1 MKRNFRIIVGML
13 LLAIPL
19 CVNAQVKPTKPE
31 KPKPKVEKQDMNS
44 ESPEINS
51 ESPEMKLEKPEMKPE
66 KPGIRPE
73 KPGMKPDNPGMKPE
87 RPGMRPEKPGMKP
100 EKPEMK
106 PEKPMKPGNNEP
118 KGGLEMP
125 KISGFVQGMYQA
137 NLSDKGDLID
147 NTLRMRRVRLSVD
160 GKLSKTVSYKIQGDF
175 TRSPMLVDAFIKY
188 KPCREF
194 AIQLGQ
200 FKTPFTLES
209 PINPVNLEIFDY
221 GEAVQRLVGYKDVC
235 GVGALGRDLGLMA
248 TGDLF
253 PVEGKDFSLVTYSIG
268 VFNGNGANN
277 LDNNN
282 RKDLVGRLE
291 VHPGLK
297 ALTLSGSYYYGKYY
311 KDEVVNGARN
321 RWTAGAQYNDGK
333 LVLRGEYISGATGY
347 QNISYNDHNG
357 ISVVCNEELFYS
369 NGYYAQAGYYFQAG
383 EQKIMPVLRYEHFT
397 EDASIGNEGTN
408 WYTAGINYWPLK
420 SVNCKLDYS
429 LVQKESGTNSHRV
442 VAIVSYKF

>member
-1 MKRNFRIIVGML
+1 MKHTFLIVAGML

-19 CVNAQVKPTKPE
+19 CANAQVKLKKPE
-31 KPKPKVEKQDMNS
+31 NQTTEKT
-44 ESPEINS
+44 ETTV
-51 ESPEMKLEKPEMKPE
+51 KPEVK
-66 KPGIRPE
+66 
-73 KPGMKPDNPGMKPE
+73 
-87 RPGMRPEKPGMKP
+87 
-100 EKPEMK
+100 
-106 PEKPMKPGNNEP
+106 EP
-118 KGGLEMP
+118 KGGFEMP

-137 NLSDKGDLID
+137 NFNDEGKLMD
-147 NTLRMRRVRLSVD
+147 NTLRMRRVRMSID

-221 GEAVQRLVGYKDVC
+221 GESVQQLVGYKDVC

-248 TGDLF
+248 SGSLF
-253 PVEGKDFSLVTYSIG
+253 PVENGDGYQYSIVDYSIG
-268 VFNGNGANN
+268 VFNGNGANQ

-282 RKDLVGRLE
+282 SKDLVGRLE

-297 ALTLSGSYYYGKYY
+297 DLTLSGSYYYGKYT
-311 KDEVVNGARN
+311 KDDNIDCTRN
-321 RWTAGAQYNDGK
+321 RWAAGAQFNDGK
-333 LVLRGEYISGATGY
+333 LVLRGEYIGGVTGVAPTLIPEDLGY
-347 QNISYNDHNG
+347 YN
-357 ISVVCNEELFYS
+357 S
-369 NGYYAQAGYYFQAG
+369 NGYYGVVGYNFQAG

-397 EDASIGNEGTN
+397 KDASIENGGTN

-429 LVQKESGTNSHRV
+429 LIQKEAGGNSHRV
-442 VAIVSYKF
+442 VAMVSYKF

>member
-1 MKRNFRIIVGML
+1 MKHKFRMIIGML

-19 CVNAQVKPTKPE
+19 CMNAQVKPVKVNQQDKNE
-31 KPKPKVEKQDMNS
+31 VNPKENVE
-44 ESPEINS
+44 
-51 ESPEMKLEKPEMKPE
+51 
-66 KPGIRPE
+66 
-73 KPGMKPDNPGMKPE
+73 
-87 RPGMRPEKPGMKP
+87 KP
-100 EKPEMK
+100 EKPEK
-106 PEKPMKPGNNEP
+106 P

-137 NLSDKGDLID
+137 NLSDEGELVD
-147 NTLRMRRVRLSVD
+147 NTFRMRRVRLSVD

-221 GEAVQRLVGYKDVC
+221 GEAVQQLVGYKDVC

-297 ALTLSGSYYYGKYY
+297 ALTLSGSYYYGKYT
-311 KDEVVNGARN
+311 KDDNINCDRN
-321 RWTAGAQYNDGK
+321 RWSAGAQYNDGK
-333 LVLRGEYISGATGY
+333 LVLRGEYISGKTGVSDVTTADPY
-347 QNISYNDHNG
+347 FN
-357 ISVVCNEELFYS
+357 S
-369 NGYYAQAGYYFQAG
+369 NGYYAVAGYNFAVG
-383 EQKIMPVLRYEHFT
+383 KDKSQKLMPVLRYDHFT
-397 EDASIGNEGTN
+397 KDASIVDGGTN

-442 VAIVSYKF
+442 VALVSYKF

>member
-1 MKRNFRIIVGML
+1 MKHNFRILIGV
-13 LLAIPL
+13 LAIALPMSI
-19 CVNAQVKPTKPE
+19 NAQVKPVKPNQE
-31 KPKPKVEKQDMNS
+31 PKQAKVEKVDK
-44 ESPEINS
+44 E
-51 ESPEMKLEKPEMKPE
+51 KLEKE
-66 KPGIRPE
+66 KLE
-73 KPGMKPDNPGMKPE
+73 KQE
-87 RPGMRPEKPGMKP
+87 RREKQ
-100 EKPEMK
+100 
-106 PEKPMKPGNNEP
+106 

-125 KISGFVQGMYQA
+125 RISGFVQGMYQA
-137 NLSDKGDLID
+137 NLSDEGELKD

-160 GKLSKTVSYKIQGDF
+160 GNLSKTVSYKIQGDF

-200 FKTPFTLES
+200 FKTPFTIES

-221 GEAVQRLVGYKDVC
+221 GEAVQQLGGYKDVC

-248 TGDLF
+248 TGSLF
-253 PVEGKDFSLVTYSIG
+253 PVEGEEGYKYSIVDYSIG

-282 RKDLVGRLE
+282 SKDLVGRLD

-297 ALTLSGSYYYGKYY
+297 EITLSGSYYYGKYT
-311 KDEVVNGARN
+311 KDENIDCTRN
-321 RWTAGAQYNDGK
+321 RWAAGAQYNDGK
-333 LVLRGEYISGATGY
+333 VLIRGEYIGGKT
-347 QNISYNDHNG
+347 G
-357 ISVVCNEELFYS
+357 ISDVTTANPYYNS
-369 NGYYAQAGYYFQAG
+369 NGYYGVVGYNFQAG

-397 EDASIGNEGTN
+397 KDASIVNGGTN

-429 LVQKESGTNSHRV
+429 LIQKEAGGNSHRV
-442 VAIVSYKF
+442 VAMVSYKF